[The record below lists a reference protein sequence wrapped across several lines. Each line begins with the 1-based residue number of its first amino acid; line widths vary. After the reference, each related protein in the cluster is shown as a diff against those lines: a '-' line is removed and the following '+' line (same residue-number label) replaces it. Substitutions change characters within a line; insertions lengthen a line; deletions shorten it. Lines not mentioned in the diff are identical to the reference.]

1 MMAARTTRRWLG
13 CIAAIWLAMGSLA
26 EAADGI
32 WSALVLATNE
42 HPAKAAP
49 ASLKPFAA
57 GLHNIFGYNTYYLVG
72 SKDLDL
78 GKGSAVWV
86 VPSKEVF
93 LKLRCIDRTPTMYH
107 VQIDLYVRKQ
117 LVVTSEVK
125 LGAGAPLYIRGPA
138 WGKGRLVFILQAD

>member
-1 MMAARTTRRWLG
+1 MAARTTRRWLG
-13 CIAAIWLAMGSLA
+13 CAAAILFALGPLARAG
-26 EAADGI
+26 DGI

-42 HPAKAAP
+42 HPPKAAP

-57 GLHNIFGYNTYYLVG
+57 GLHTVFGYNTYYLVG
-72 SKDLDL
+72 SKELDL
-78 GKGSAVWV
+78 SKGSAAWV
-86 VPSKEVF
+86 VPAKEVF

-125 LGAGAPLYIRGPA
+125 LAPGAPLYIRGPA